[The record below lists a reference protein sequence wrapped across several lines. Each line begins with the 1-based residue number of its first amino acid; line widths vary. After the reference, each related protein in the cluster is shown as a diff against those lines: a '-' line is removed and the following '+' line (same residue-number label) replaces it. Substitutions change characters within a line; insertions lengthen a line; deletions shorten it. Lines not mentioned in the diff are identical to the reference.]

1 MVFFVRI
8 ISRWTEQESDFFSV
22 EMFWEEEIYAGRGKA
37 KCSPVAINL
46 RKDKAKF
53 KLKRSFDIFHYKS
66 ELHRCYY
73 DVIH

>member
-1 MVFFVRI
+1 M
-8 ISRWTEQESDFFSV
+8 ISFLLKCFGRKK
-22 EMFWEEEIYAGRGKA
+22 IYAGRGKA
-37 KCSPVAINL
+37 KCFPVAINL